1 MSIITPEEK
10 PSVTRRIIARVWSPT
25 GLAIAVLCVITLAFY
40 HGLWLPDLVLIKRDA
55 FLFYLPIK
63 QYMIER
69 LAAGALPQW
78 FPYEALG
85 RPFIGVTVTGVFHPF
100 TLLYFFLP
108 IPDAYRASTLMACLL
123 AAFGAY
129 VLARRLKLS
138 RTGSLVAGLTFTL
151 SGYVVSLTDNI

>member
-1 MSIITPEEK
+1 MSIITPEGK
-10 PSVTRRIIARVWSPT
+10 PSAARRVSARVWSPT
-25 GLAIAVLCVITLAFY
+25 GLAMAVLCVITLVFY

-63 QYMIER
+63 QYMMER

-100 TLLYFFLP
+100 TLPYFLFP
-108 IPDAYRASTLMACLL
+108 VHDAYRASTLLSCLL
-123 AAFGAY
+123 AALGAFAHDHSIE
-129 VLARRLKLS
+129 LGQRR
-138 RTGSLVAGLTFTL
+138 G
-151 SGYVVSLTDNI
+151 